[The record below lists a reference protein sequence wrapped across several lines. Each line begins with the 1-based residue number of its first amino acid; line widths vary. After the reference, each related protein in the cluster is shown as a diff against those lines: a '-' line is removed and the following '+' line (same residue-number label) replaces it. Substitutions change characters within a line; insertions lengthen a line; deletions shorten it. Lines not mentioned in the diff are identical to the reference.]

1 MLPIFLPPLFSFLLT
16 FLGILLMLRFF
27 PKLRLLDRPH
37 EYGLT
42 RAPIPYSGGIIF
54 FVVFLAATFLFVDIT
69 KPIAGVIFAAL
80 LITVV
85 SFIDDRIKLSPWLR
99 LAAQILAGIIVVM
112 AGIKIQLL
120 NNPFGAPLM
129 LDSVE
134 FQIFGQ
140 TIWLFSAL
148 AIIAWLVLMMNVMNW
163 LDGIPGLASGVSTIA
178 QISLFILSIQQFHVV
193 DQSALVTVSSVLAA
207 ATFAFLLFDFPQ
219 PKILMGDTGSMFL
232 GFMLGVL
239 SILAGGKLATALLIM
254 GFPVLDAFWVI
265 LRRVL
270 KGESPLRGDYSH
282 FHHRLLKIGLSERK
296 ALAFNYIF
304 CSLFAAIALTLHST
318 FTKFLAFL
326 GVFLMLTLIGG
337 VLFLK
342 RK

>member
-1 MLPIFLPPLFSFLLT
+1 MSLFLPPLFSFLITL
-16 FLGILLMLRFF
+16 LGIFAMLKFF
-27 PKLRLLDRPH
+27 PKLKLLDRPH
-37 EYGLT
+37 EYGLS

-54 FVVFLAATFLFVDIT
+54 FIVFLAATFLFVDIA
-69 KPIAGVIFAAL
+69 KPIAGVILAAL
-80 LITVV
+80 LITAV
-85 SFIDDRIKLSPWLR
+85 SFMDDRFRLNPWLR
-99 LAAQILAGIIVVM
+99 LAAQILASVIVVF
-112 AGIKIQLL
+112 AGVKIQLM
-120 NNPFGAPLM
+120 NNPFGTPFM

-134 FQIFGQ
+134 FEILGQ
-140 TIWLFSAL
+140 KIWLLSAL

-178 QISLFILSIQQFHVV
+178 QISLFILSIQQFHIV
-193 DQSALVTVSSVLAA
+193 DQSALITISSVLAA
-207 ATFAFLLFDFPQ
+207 STFAFLLFDFPP

-265 LRRVL
+265 LKRVL
-270 KGESPLRGDYSH
+270 RNESPFRGDFSH
-282 FHHRLLKIGLSERK
+282 FHHRLLKIGLSEKK
-296 ALAFNYIF
+296 ALALNYTF
-304 CSLFAAIALTLHST
+304 CIAFAAIALALHST

-326 GVFLMLTLIGG
+326 GALLILTFIGG
-337 VLFLK
+337 LLFLK